1 MNNEKIIKILAICV
15 ITISFICVLTS
26 LLSNKVIEYGTIRT
40 SFGETIELY
49 QKGIYARDSISMAS
63 QAIAQ
68 DLVTLIFGIPL
79 LIISLV
85 LFWKRQIKG
94 IFLMVGTAGYFLYTY
109 ASYGFLIVFNQQY
122 LAYVLLIILSFY
134 LFILC
139 MIEMNHIYLK
149 GKFTDKFPKKGL
161 SIFLFLTGVML
172 LVMWVG
178 RIIPAL
184 LTGSS
189 PDGLE
194 HYSTLGIQTL
204 DLGFV
209 MPACF
214 VGWNQLR
221 KGTQMGYLISI
232 VLLIKGVTMT
242 AAVSAMTIQMS
253 YNGVEV
259 AFMEKVM
266 FPLLFLICIFLMGR
280 TFVSV
285 KKEQ

>member
-1 MNNEKIIKILAICV
+1 MKNEKKIKILAICV
-15 ITISFICVLTS
+15 MTISFICVLTS

-68 DLVTLIFGIPL
+68 DLVTLILGIPL
-79 LIISLV
+79 LMISLV
-85 LFWKRQIKG
+85 MFWKKQIKG
-94 IFLMVGTAGYFLYTY
+94 IFLMVGTGGYFLYTY
-109 ASYGFLIVFNQQY
+109 ASYGFFIVFNQMY
-122 LAYVLLIILSFY
+122 FAYVLLIILSFY

-139 MIEMNHIYLK
+139 IIEMNRIYIK
-149 GKFTDKFPKKGL
+149 EQFTDKFPKKGL
-161 SIFLFLTGVML
+161 SIFLFLTGVIL
-172 LVMWVG
+172 LAMWMG
-178 RIIPAL
+178 RIVPAL
-184 LTGSS
+184 LAGIA
-189 PDGLE
+189 PAGLE

-209 MPACF
+209 VPACF

-221 KGTQMGYLISI
+221 KGTQAGYLISI

-242 AAVSAMTIQMS
+242 AAVSDMTILMS

-266 FPLLFLICIFLMGR
+266 FPLLFLICIFVMR
-280 TFVSV
+280 RIFVSV
-285 KKEQ
+285 KRE